1 MNPGYTRVFLLCN
14 YNSKVLGDEN
24 MRKEEGSK
32 SDNGFGEDQKPR
44 SRRQRMIDLISL
56 LSIPVLAVIA
66 YFAGWLSPENWV
78 DLADQ
83 VHQTFIVDERWKWL
97 LNGLGNTLAMT
108 ALSLVIGVVIGII
121 LAIIRVSHDSGH
133 RMGVFNTLAEA
144 YITVIRGTP
153 VVVQIMIWYFI
164 IFASAPGMSKLAIAS
179 IAFGVNSGA
188 YVAEIFRAGITSLD
202 KGQMEAGRSLGF
214 TYSQTMRLIILP
226 QALKNTLPT
235 LFNEFIALLK
245 ETSVSGYIA
254 FTDLTRAGQNIRTA
268 TLSPLPLFGVALIYL
283 AVVMILTKA
292 MRKLERRLDHNDK
305 R

>member
-1 MNPGYTRVFLLCN
+1 MKNNKRSKEPNP
-14 YNSKVLGDEN
+14 
-24 MRKEEGSK
+24 
-32 SDNGFGEDQKPR
+32 FGEDPKPR
-44 SRRQRMIDLISL
+44 SRRQRIVDIVSL
-56 LSIPVLAVIA
+56 ASIPVLALVA
-66 YFAGWLSPENWV
+66 YLSGWLEPEKWV

-83 VHQTFIVDERWKWL
+83 IYQTFIVDDRWKWL
-97 LNGLGNTLAMT
+97 LSGLGNTLAMT
-108 ALSLVIGVVIGII
+108 ALALIIGVVIGIV
-121 LAIIRVSHDSGH
+121 LAIIRVSHDAGH
-133 RMGVFNTLAEA
+133 KMGVFNTLAEA

-164 IFASAPGMSKLAIAS
+164 IFANVPGLSKLAIAS

-214 TYSQTMRLIILP
+214 TYGQTMRLIILP

-283 AVVMILTKA
+283 TVVLILTKA
-292 MRKLERRLDHNDK
+292 LRKFERSLDHNDK